1 MIFIRTK
8 IKYSQKWFLNFF
20 SKEIVFIFE
29 TMLHSEK
36 TYTNSITTGTT
47 VGTIA
52 MTTITP

>member
-1 MIFIRTK
+1 MKPK
-8 IKYSQKWFLNFF
+8 IKYSQKLFLNFF
-20 SKEIVFIFE
+20 CKKIVFIFE

-36 TYTNSITTGTT
+36 TYTTSITTSTT

>member
-1 MIFIRTK
+1 MKTK

-20 SKEIVFIFE
+20 RKKIVVIFE